1 MIRYVIISGKPRAGK
16 TTFGDK
22 VAKALHDN
30 NRVAYQ
36 TSSIDRIKDFA
47 TSMGWDGEKT
57 PEARKFLSDLK
68 QICINSPWGNLT
80 MQRIVGE
87 AKAVESGIPLYADS
101 SLPLYVLV
109 QSREP
114 AEIQEYIQTL
124 GATAVFVRGGHRE
137 ENVESN
143 ESDRNVANFGYYHY
157 YIDNTGSMAG
167 LDIEVSKFVK
177 WLLDNE

>member
-22 VAKALHDN
+22 VVEELHNN

-36 TSSIDRIKDFA
+36 TSSVNLIKNFA
-47 TSMGWDGEKT
+47 YDMGWDGVKT
-57 PEARKFLSDLK
+57 SEARKFLSDLK
-68 QICINSPWGNLT
+68 QVCVNSPWGNLT
-80 MQRIVGE
+80 MQYIIRE
-87 AKAVESGIPLYADS
+87 AKAVESGIPLYANQGF
-101 SLPLYVLV
+101 PLYVLV

-114 AEIQEYIQTL
+114 SEIQEYVQTL

-137 ENVESN
+137 ENVDSN
-143 ESDRNVANFGYYHY
+143 KSDRNVANFSYHY
-157 YIDNTGSMAG
+157 YIDNTGDLVG

>member
-1 MIRYVIISGKPRAGK
+1 MIKYIIISGKPRAGK

-22 VAKALHDN
+22 VVEELQNN
-30 NRVAYQ
+30 NRVACQ
-36 TSSIDRIKDFA
+36 TSSINRVKNFA
-47 TSMGWDGEKT
+47 YDLGWDGRKT

-68 QICINSPWGNLT
+68 QICANSPWGNLT
-80 MQRIVGE
+80 MQYIVRE
-87 AKAVESGIPLYADS
+87 AKAIESGIPLYANPNF
-101 SLPLYVLV
+101 PLYMLI

-114 AEIQEYIQTL
+114 TEIQEYVQTL

-137 ENVESN
+137 ENVNSN
-143 ESDRNVANFGYYHY
+143 ESDRNVANFSYHY
-157 YIDNTGSMAG
+157 YVDNTGDLTS

>member
-22 VAKALHDN
+22 VIEELHNN

-36 TSSIDRIKDFA
+36 TSSVNRIKNFA
-47 TSMGWDGEKT
+47 YDMGWDGVKT

-68 QICINSPWGNLT
+68 QVCVNSPWGNLT
-80 MQRIVGE
+80 MQYIIRE
-87 AKAVESGIPLYADS
+87 AKAVESGIHLYADPS
-101 SLPLYVLV
+101 FPLYVLV

-114 AEIQEYIQTL
+114 SEIQEYVQTL

-137 ENVESN
+137 ENVNSN
-143 ESDRNVANFGYYHY
+143 ESDRNVANFSYHY
-157 YIDNTGSMAG
+157 YIDNTGNLAD
-167 LDIEVSKFVK
+167 LDIEVSKFMK

>member
-22 VAKALHDN
+22 VVEELHNN

-36 TSSIDRIKDFA
+36 TSSVNRIKNFA
-47 TSMGWDGEKT
+47 YDMGWDGVKT

-68 QICINSPWGNLT
+68 QVCVNSPWGNLT
-80 MQRIVGE
+80 MQYIIRE
-87 AKAVESGIPLYADS
+87 AKAVESGIPLYAGPS
-101 SLPLYVLV
+101 FPLYVLV

-114 AEIQEYIQTL
+114 SEIQKYVQTL

-137 ENVESN
+137 ENVNSN
-143 ESDRNVANFGYYHY
+143 ESDRNVANFSYHY
-157 YIDNTGSMAG
+157 YIDNTGNLED